1 MFCFSHVDSVP
12 RWHLLIFPVFFS
24 FCCLPGYSYQSTI
37 YFSPNGV
44 IIPARCWAAEFF
56 ARAARFLSVQATSAH
71 NYLVAKDIN
80 EGRVTWKVE
89 LLIQRNINSLDWKS
103 KFSSLIHILGAQLK
117 KKEKKASNLTL
128 NEAATTT
135 TTTARETDWWIP
147 SRTPTH
153 RLVFLCMEIGEH
165 NK

>member
-1 MFCFSHVDSVP
+1 MGKAVWKIVCFDFSLSYINVLFLTCRFGASLTLVD
-12 RWHLLIFPVFFS
+12 FPSFFS

-44 IIPARCWAAEFF
+44 IIPARCRAAKFF

-71 NYLVAKDIN
+71 NYLVARDIN

-117 KKEKKASNLTL
+117 KKEKKL
-128 NEAATTT
+128 
-135 TTTARETDWWIP
+135 RI
-147 SRTPTH
+147 
-153 RLVFLCMEIGEH
+153 
-165 NK
+165 